1 MEKTI
6 KIHRWDNGN
15 VIFLYTCENN
25 TIRKTVEEAIK
36 RGISLSYANLQYAD
50 LTCLNLSKTNLSYTN
65 LFYANLAC
73 TVLSD
78 VNLSNANL
86 RCASF
91 VCSHLNKVNFNGA
104 NLKTANFTYSV
115 LTDVTFDNAVG
126 INDQCP
132 KEGSFIGWK
141 KCKFINRNYPY
152 IVKLEI
158 PADAKRSS
166 STGKKCRCSKAKV
179 LEIQNIDGTITEV
192 DHVSSISRSY
202 DGVYYQMGEIVEPDS
217 FDEEFWNEC
226 SHGIHFFM
234 NREDAVNW

>member
-6 KIHRWDNGN
+6 AIKRWDNGN
-15 VIFLYTCENN
+15 LIFSYTCENN
-25 TIRKTVEEAIK
+25 SLTKTLEEAVRK
-36 RGISLSYANLQYAD
+36 NVDLS
-50 LTCLNLSKTNLSYTN
+50 
-65 LFYANLAC
+65 FVNLAC

-86 RCASF
+86 NCASF
-91 VCSHLNKVNFNGA
+91 VNSQLNKVNFDGA
-104 NLKTANFTYSV
+104 DLKRANFTYSV
-115 LTDVTFDNAVG
+115 LTDVTFDNAKG

-158 PADAKRSS
+158 PADAKRCSA
-166 STGKKCRCSKAKV
+166 TTNKCRCSHAKV
-179 LEIQNIDGTITEV
+179 LEIQNIDGTIANV
-192 DHVSSISRSY
+192 DHVSSINRSY
-202 DGVYYQMGEIVEPDS
+202 DGVYYQIGEMVYPDW
-217 FDEEFWNEC
+217 FDDNFWAEC